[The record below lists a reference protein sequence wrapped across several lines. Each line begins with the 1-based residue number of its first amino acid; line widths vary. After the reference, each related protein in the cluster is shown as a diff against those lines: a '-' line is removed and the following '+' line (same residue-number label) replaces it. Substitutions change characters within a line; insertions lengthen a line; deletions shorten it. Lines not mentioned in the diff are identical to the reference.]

1 MRKEAIL
8 TAAVLAALSANAYAA
23 EITLENNH
31 TAGSNYNLVSS
42 AGNIKLDI
50 DNGPTT
56 NNLILG
62 GWSKYTG
69 NSIYNIFSGTE
80 IAPENRNV
88 ENIAI
93 GDVVKI
99 KDSDYG
105 LMIGNHIS
113 NENDADSIKK
123 YGRRSTMIK
132 GDYITVK
139 NSPHA
144 TVLGQDSTVTNSY
157 GAFVH
162 GKDNVVEN
170 ATWSVV
176 MGQGA
181 TAKLTT
187 AEKGG
192 SVVIGQKANTNS
204 NFTIA
209 LGASAA
215 AKNYAATAIGGG
227 STATGKYSLAM
238 AQADSNGYGS
248 IGIGMNAIADKEDS
262 VSLGV
267 KSKAIGERATAIG
280 KNANAATTD
289 TISIGSCSGATGVD
303 GTAIG
308 HCAKAEGQSSIAM
321 GTTSKAKA
329 EDSVAIGHLATANSD
344 LSTAIGKEAEA
355 TESGSI
361 ALGYNAKAQGMN
373 SIAIGSSKT
382 VPGDPITTNTIAKGE
397 NVISIGYEAHNEAS
411 NSVAIGTNASVKH
424 QVDDDGFTHYATYS
438 TVVGTGAKSTSYGG
452 TAYGYLA
459 EVHGDDGVAVGHYA
473 TANGRRSNAIGYSA
487 EAKADSSIAIGEDSE
502 VNGEFGIAQGWQAK
516 AEAESGIAIGK
527 WAESKHVG
535 SIALGSESRTA
546 DAVSTSSATING
558 KTYNFAGGEANST
571 LSIGVAKG
579 VDEYGNEIK
588 EVNRTI
594 TNVAAGRINDNS
606 TDAVNG
612 SQLHAVIKAVNEVAA
627 NDKDTI
633 TTVVAGSNTTV
644 TNDGNHNYTVSVNK
658 DLTNMNSVNLND
670 ASGTKRARLDADK
683 AHFFNDTTSTN
694 TAVTSNGVAIENT
707 DNLDQANYTI
717 NGMTASGP
725 NATVSFTTNG
735 INAGNQ
741 IINGVKAGV
750 AGTDAVNVDQ
760 LNAAVNKA
768 VAGTAKATTVVA
780 GKNATVTEG
789 TNAAGGKEY
798 TVAINEHLT
807 NMKSAAFHSD
817 GVMPGS
823 GGDTHISGSGIHVN
837 DLEDNNSVNISP
849 KTIYVRTEG
858 YAQSDLKSD
867 ELRIQNYDNGNAS
880 LLLNTDGL
888 YVGNGTP
895 GTTVQ
900 FTTKGISA
908 GDQKIENVKAGT
920 ADTDAVNVKQLKD
933 YVSNNNTIVKAGD
946 NIEVKADGNTYTVS
960 TAKDLTNLNSINL
973 NDGNNETN
981 FNTKGIEMTYRG
993 DGANGLE
1000 YHTTYN
1006 YNGLTIKTNDGDANP
1021 VSEVSLTDKGLNNGG
1036 NRITNVGKGIDGTD
1050 GVNVKQLKDELAKNR
1065 AVESVITDNQIDNI
1079 AAVRVTN
1086 GKSTGEANAQYGVYV
1101 SKNTV
1106 TDIAKASNQF
1116 KGDDV
1121 IRVERTTGANH
1132 TADTTTFKFDGNEA
1146 SKVIPISYKA
1156 NGGTVNKVT
1165 AEKGFNFVDGN
1176 HIKASTDT
1184 NGVVRFDLDQEIPK
1198 QIERNTTNIE
1208 KITNRYDALTTKVA
1222 KNYKTAER
1230 GIAGTAA
1237 LAALHP
1243 LDFDPDHKLD
1253 VMAGVGHFHGSNSV
1267 ALGAAYRPN
1276 EDLMFTVGSTVG
1288 NGDTVLNAGVSYK
1301 VGAKSDI
1308 SRSKVAVAKDVADM
1322 KREMA
1327 EMKAQNAK
1335 ITAILNTV
1343 LGVGLPEDQNVMFP
1357 DVPQNHW
1364 AFEAVDDL
1372 ARRGLIIGYE
1382 DGLFK
1387 GDRTLTR
1394 YEFAEV
1400 VHRAIQRAK
1409 ALNVPIDG
1417 RLVDEFKPEL
1427 LRFEVEKNGSLERV
1441 HALKSNRDIKRDSYG
1456 TIVGVR

>member
-42 AGNIKLDI
+42 AGNIKLDT

-88 ENIAI
+88 ENIVV

-99 KDSDYG
+99 KDADYS

-113 NENDADSIKK
+113 NENDASSIPK

-132 GDYITVK
+132 GDHITVK

-181 TAKLTT
+181 TAKLAT

-329 EDSVAIGHLATANSD
+329 EDSVAIGHLAVAHSD

-355 TESGSI
+355 SESGAI
-361 ALGYNAKAQGMN
+361 AVGYNAKASGMD

-382 VPGDPITTNTIAKGE
+382 VPGDPNTSNTVAKGE
-397 NVISIGYEAHNEAS
+397 RGIAIGYEVDNEAS
-411 NSVAIGTNASVKH
+411 NSIAIGSGASVKH
-424 QVDDDGFTHYATYS
+424 QVDDDGMTHYATYS
-438 TVVGTGAKSTSYGG
+438 TVVGTGAKSTRYGG

-612 SQLHAVIKAVNEVAA
+612 SQLHAVIKAVNDVAA

-633 TTVVAGSNTTV
+633 TTVVAGANTTV

-658 DLTNMNSVNLND
+658 DLVNMNSVNLND

-760 LNAAVNKA
+760 LNAAVNK
-768 VAGTAKATTVVA
+768 VA
-780 GKNATVTEG
+780 
-789 TNAAGGKEY
+789 
-798 TVAINEHLT
+798 
-807 NMKSAAFHSD
+807 
-817 GVMPGS
+817 
-823 GGDTHISGSGIHVN
+823 
-837 DLEDNNSVNISP
+837 
-849 KTIYVRTEG
+849 
-858 YAQSDLKSD
+858 
-867 ELRIQNYDNGNAS
+867 
-880 LLLNTDGL
+880 
-888 YVGNGTP
+888 
-895 GTTVQ
+895 
-900 FTTKGISA
+900 
-908 GDQKIENVKAGT
+908 
-920 ADTDAVNVKQLKD
+920 
-933 YVSNNNTIVKAGD
+933 SNRTIVKAGD

-960 TAKDLTNLNSINL
+960 TTKDLTNLNSINL
-973 NDGNNETN
+973 NDGNSETN

-1086 GKSTGEANAQYGVYV
+1086 GKSTGEANAQYGIYV

-1198 QIERNTTNIE
+1198 QIERNTNNIE
-1208 KITNRYDALTTKVA
+1208 KIANRYDALTTKVA

-1301 VGAKSDI
+1301 VGAKSDV

>member
-42 AGNIKLDI
+42 AGNIKLDT

-181 TAKLTT
+181 TAKLAT

-248 IGIGMNAIADKEDS
+248 IGIGMNAVADKEDS

-267 KSKAIGERATAIG
+267 KSKAMGERATAIG

-321 GTTSKAKA
+321 GTTSKAKT

-438 TVVGTGAKSTSYGG
+438 TVVGTAAKSTRYSG
-452 TAYGYLA
+452 TAIGYLA

-473 TANGRRSNAIGYSA
+473 TANGRRSTAIGHSA
-487 EAKADSSIAIGEDSE
+487 ESKADSSIAIGEDSE

-527 WAESKHVG
+527 WAESKHIG

-612 SQLHAVIKAVNEVAA
+612 SQLHAVIKAVNDVAA

-633 TTVVAGSNTTV
+633 TTVVAGANTAV

-694 TAVTSNGVAIENT
+694 TAVTANGVAIENT

-760 LNAAVNKA
+760 LNAAVNK
-768 VAGTAKATTVVA
+768 VA
-780 GKNATVTEG
+780 
-789 TNAAGGKEY
+789 
-798 TVAINEHLT
+798 
-807 NMKSAAFHSD
+807 
-817 GVMPGS
+817 
-823 GGDTHISGSGIHVN
+823 
-837 DLEDNNSVNISP
+837 
-849 KTIYVRTEG
+849 
-858 YAQSDLKSD
+858 
-867 ELRIQNYDNGNAS
+867 
-880 LLLNTDGL
+880 
-888 YVGNGTP
+888 
-895 GTTVQ
+895 
-900 FTTKGISA
+900 
-908 GDQKIENVKAGT
+908 
-920 ADTDAVNVKQLKD
+920 
-933 YVSNNNTIVKAGD
+933 SNRTIVKAGD

-960 TAKDLTNLNSINL
+960 TTKDLTNLNSINL
-973 NDGNNETN
+973 NDGNSETN

-1176 HIKASTDT
+1176 NIKASTDA

-1198 QIERNTTNIE
+1198 QIERNTNNIE
-1208 KITNRYDALTTKVA
+1208 KITNRYDALTSKVA

-1301 VGAKSDI
+1301 VGAKSDV

-1372 ARRGLIIGYE
+1372 ARRSLIIGYE